1 MRNLLIIFILLQGFP
16 VTIYTRR
23 IVMSRYRLNS
33 LSSDA
38 KELRFE
44 PNVSSTLRDVF
55 SLSECA
61 LRSRL
66 LSKRAFFYSM
76 EAMEC
81 ELNPQSHVMYGA
93 SGRLDEY
100 ILVINKGRK
109 SPENVKAC
117 YYKMEKKPY
126 SNYQSAKAI
135 CRNKGGYLLE
145 INTKEENDFIKKRFT
160 ESIWLGAV
168 AGKSGFTWDNSGK
181 PVQLSELGDITIGDT
196 PSRSNMD
203 KSCLAVTE
211 NGWRV
216 TKCSFNPLYVVCEY
230 QTCIH

>member
-38 KELRFE
+38 KEPRFE

-76 EAMEC
+76 ETMEC

-100 ILVINKGRK
+100 ILVINKGISYTVELVLFNGIK
-109 SPENVKAC
+109 LLLV
-117 YYKMEKKPY
+117 Y
-126 SNYQSAKAI
+126 SIYMNISSRY
-135 CRNKGGYLLE
+135 
-145 INTKEENDFIKKRFT
+145 T
-160 ESIWLGAV
+160 
-168 AGKSGFTWDNSGK
+168 
-181 PVQLSELGDITIGDT
+181 
-196 PSRSNMD
+196 RSNHRKHDM
-203 KSCLAVTE
+203 KSNKCLFKHMFELKVHE
-211 NGWRV
+211 SWGSKEKSIV
-216 TKCSFNPLYVVCEY
+216 
-230 QTCIH
+230 